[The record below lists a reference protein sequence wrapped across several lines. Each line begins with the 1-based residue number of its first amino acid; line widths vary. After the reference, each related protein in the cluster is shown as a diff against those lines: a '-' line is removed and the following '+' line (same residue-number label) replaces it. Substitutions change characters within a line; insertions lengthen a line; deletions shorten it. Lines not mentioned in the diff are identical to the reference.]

1 MSIVSSALGPGL
13 VLNILGMILRPLLPW
28 LKEQA
33 KKSETPLDDWA
44 VEFLELVFGVKG
56 E

>member
-1 MSIVSSALGPGL
+1 MSLVTTALGPGA
-13 VLNILGMILRPLLPW
+13 VLNIVGMILKPLLPW

-44 VEFLELVFGVKG
+44 VDFLELVFGVKG

>member
-1 MSIVSSALGPGL
+1 MSIIVKSLGPAVILNL
-13 VLNILGMILRPLLPW
+13 VGMILKPLLPW

-44 VEFLELVFGVKG
+44 VEFLEIIFGIRG

>member
-1 MSIVSSALGPGL
+1 MNSVVKSLGPGV
-13 VLNILGMILRPLLPW
+13 VLNIVGMILKPLLPW

-33 KKSETPLDDWA
+33 AKTETPLDNWA
-44 VEFLELVFGVKG
+44 VEFLELIFGVKG

>member
-1 MSIVSSALGPGL
+1 MNTALKSLGPQVILNL
-13 VLNILGMILRPLLPW
+13 VGMILKPLLPW

-44 VEFLELVFGVKG
+44 VEFLELVFGIRG